1 MLLPTE
7 LIDKIVL
14 YTNDLNVANALENY
28 ITQYVFDK
36 MEKNILIHGDVQS
49 GKTNEIIKVLKKQRY
64 INIPKV
70 LVIQNSI
77 LVLKQYIKK
86 LQQNQIDF
94 QIITKETKTINKNV
108 IVLLNNSYRYNYFN
122 KFNINK
128 YILILDESDQCIISC
143 KLKSYKTIHVT
154 ATPFNYPKKLRV
166 DFDEII
172 RIKNQDNNNKKYY
185 GIEDLIIEHNDS
197 LPIDDFLSTKNGM
210 MLINRYNYIDEMKD
224 CSLSLSKKY
233 PDVPIIL
240 LTYEKFLYLNNKIT
254 KIKEKSID
262 KIIDSLNNHSHI
274 IFIANRLSFRGL
286 SYVSSN
292 YKRHLTHQITKVRT
306 NPANFLQSL
315 RILGI
320 YDKNT
325 QLKLIIPTS
334 NVELF
339 KSHVNFYKSKTIEL

>member
-1 MLLPTE
+1 MSLPTE

-49 GKTNEIIKVLKKQRY
+49 GKTNEIIKVLKKPRY
-64 INIPKV
+64 VNVPKV

-77 LVLKQYIKK
+77 LVLKQYIEK
-86 LQQNQIDF
+86 LQQNKIDF

-122 KFNINK
+122 KFNIDK

-166 DFDEII
+166 DFDQII
-172 RIKNQDNNNKKYY
+172 KIKSKEDNNRKYY
-185 GIEDLIIEHNDS
+185 GIEDLIIEQNDS

-210 MLINRYNYIDEMKD
+210 MLINRYNYIDEMKS
-224 CSLSLSKKY
+224 CSLSLSIKY

-240 LTYEKFLYLNNKIT
+240 LTYDKFLYLNNQIT
-254 KIKEKSID
+254 KIKEKSIN
-262 KIIDSLNNHSHI
+262 KIIDSLKNYSHI

-286 SYVSSN
+286 SYVSSD
-292 YKRHLTHQITKVRT
+292 YKRHLTYQITKVRT

-320 YDKNT
+320 YDKNKE
-325 QLKLIIPTS
+325 LKLIIPTS
-334 NVELF
+334 SMDLF
-339 KSHVNFYKSKTIEL
+339 RSHVNLYKTKTIEL

>member
-7 LIDKIVL
+7 LMDIIVL

-28 ITQYVFDK
+28 ISQYVFDK

-49 GKTNEIIKVLKKQRY
+49 GKTNEIIKFLKIKRY
-64 INIPKV
+64 VNVPKV

-86 LQQNQIDF
+86 LQQNKIDF
-94 QIITKETKTINKNV
+94 QIITKETKQINKNV

-122 KFNINK
+122 NFKINK
-128 YILILDESDQCIISC
+128 YILLLDESDQSIISC
-143 KLKSYKTIHVT
+143 KLKSYKTIHIT

-166 DFDEII
+166 DFDQII
-172 RIKNQDNNNKKYY
+172 RVKHQDNNNKKYY
-185 GIEDLIIEHNDS
+185 GIQDLIIEQNDL
-197 LPIDDFLSTKNGM
+197 LPIDDFLSTKHGM

-233 PDVPIIL
+233 PQVPIIL
-240 LTYEKFLYLNNKIT
+240 LTYDKFLYFNNEIT

-262 KIIDSLNNHSHI
+262 KIIDSLNNYSHI

-286 SYVSSN
+286 SYVSSD
-292 YKRHLTHQITKVRT
+292 YKRHLTYQITKVRT

-325 QLKLIIPTS
+325 ELKLIIPTS
-334 NVELF
+334 DTKLF
-339 KSHVNFYKSKTIEL
+339 QSHINLYKKNTIEL